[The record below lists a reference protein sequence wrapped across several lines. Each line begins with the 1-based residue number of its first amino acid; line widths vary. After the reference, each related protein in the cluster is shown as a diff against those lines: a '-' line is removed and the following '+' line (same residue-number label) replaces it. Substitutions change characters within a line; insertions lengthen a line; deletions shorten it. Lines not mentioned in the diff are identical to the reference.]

1 MESEVNLMVRE
12 VITAPISTHDGR
24 VKLGQRQQIELIN
37 MALQGK
43 TQKQI
48 RINLDLT
55 PLEFHDLLNNN
66 PKFKQLYLACKDVGV
81 HELVD
86 ELLEIPHSSLSV
98 KSQQLLSENIRW
110 LASKRDKDNYGDKI
124 DVTIEHISVK
134 DALDEAKKRALEL
147 KRSEFG
153 ILDEND
159 EGEDEQLQDDNN
171 GSTSD
176 T

>member
-1 MESEVNLMVRE
+1 MESELNLMVRE
-12 VITAPISTHDGR
+12 VIKEPITTHDGR

-43 TQKQI
+43 TQRQI

-66 PKFKQLYLACKDVGV
+66 AKFKQLYIACKNVGI

-86 ELLEIPHSSLSV
+86 ELVEIPHSALSV

-110 LASKRDKDNYGDKI
+110 IASKRNKDDYGDKI
-124 DVTIEHISVK
+124 DVTVEHISVK
-134 DALDEAKKRALEL
+134 DALSEAKKRAIEL

-153 ILDEND
+153 ILDDENK
-159 EGEDEQLQDDNN
+159 EEDEQLQDDNN